1 MKIPE
6 TIRIF
11 LILQLL
17 IAGSAVVLAESS
29 SSEAL
34 EAIRQGIALRGESW
48 TARATPQLDMSPEQ
62 FRTMLIPLEDL
73 EGEGPSNYLPRGYP
87 RETDRLDWR
96 DHGGDFVTGI
106 RAQGECACCW
116 NMAACA
122 VMESAF
128 LIATGDGSGRDFDL
142 SEQHVLS
149 CLDDFGAPGG
159 CGSGSPYNVFR
170 FAAGWGMLEETCMP
184 YQGDP
189 TIPCGQECSGA
200 DIGTY
205 FFGEQGEVTVQG
217 VDVDLIRD
225 ALHNI
230 GPLTATMSVHE
241 TFRAYGEGI
250 YVASGESVSGHLVT
264 IIGYDAPGEYWI
276 AKNSW
281 GEDWGMDGF
290 FYIAWESGCNFA
302 SSTRWC
308 AFDPEG
314 PPRARMEHHP
324 AKPLASE
331 SVGFYDRSLQ
341 VAPGFGEPIVHWQ
354 WDFDGDGIWDAEG
367 RGPHFHAFQEAGD
380 YEARLKVTDAAGRS
394 AETYAQIDV
403 GLLGMEAPDPDAWTL
418 HACFPNPF
426 NARTRIVY
434 DLPEEGGQI
443 RLAIFDSEGR
453 LLRVLVEGWKS
464 GGRHSISF
472 DGLDASGEPLSSGIY
487 LYRLQGPET
496 MLTRKMSLLQ

>member
-1 MKIPE
+1 MKISV

-11 LILQLL
+11 LLFHLV
-17 IAGSAVVLAESS
+17 IAAGAAGRTSS
-29 SSEAL
+29 SPSDEL
-34 EAIRQGIALRGESW
+34 DTIRRGIALRGETW
-48 TARATPQLDMSPEQ
+48 TARETPQLRMD
-62 FRTMLIPLEDL
+62 LEDFQVL
-73 EGEGPSNYLPRGYP
+73 LMPLDALPGEGPSNYTPRGYP
-87 RETDRLDWR
+87 RETERLDWR
-96 DHGGDFVTGI
+96 YHGGDFVTGV
-106 RAQGECACCW
+106 RDQGDCACCW

-170 FAAGWGMLEETCMP
+170 FASEWGMLEEACLP

-189 TIPCGQECSGA
+189 SIPCGQGCSGA
-200 DIGTY
+200 DSGTF

-217 VDVDLIRD
+217 SDVDLIRD

-230 GPLTATMSVHE
+230 GPLTATMAVYE
-241 TFRAYGEGI
+241 TFRAYGGGV
-250 YVASGESVSGHLVT
+250 YVASGERVGGHLVT

-308 AFDPEG
+308 VFDPEG
-314 PPRARMEHHP
+314 PPRARMEFHP
-324 AKPLASE
+324 AKPLVSE
-331 SVGFYDRSLQ
+331 TIGFYDRSLI
-341 VAPGFGEPIVHWQ
+341 VAPGFGEPIVDWQ
-354 WDFDGDGIWDAEG
+354 WDFQDDGIWDAQG
-367 RGPHFHAFQEAGD
+367 RGPHFHVYQEAGD
-380 YEARLKVTDAAGRS
+380 YAARLRVTDAGGTS
-394 AETYAQIDV
+394 AETVVQIEV
-403 GLLGMEAPDPDAWTL
+403 GLLGMEPPDPEILAL
-418 HACFPNPF
+418 HPCFPNPF
-426 NARTRIVY
+426 NASTRIVY
-434 DLPEEGGQI
+434 DLPEGGGQI
-443 RLAIFDSEGR
+443 RLSLFDSEGR

-464 GGRHSISF
+464 GGRHSLSF
-472 DGLDASGEPLSSGIY
+472 DGRDAEGETLSSGIY
-487 LYRLQGPET
+487 LYRLQGPDRT
-496 MLTRKMSLLQ
+496 LTRKMSLLQ